1 MERAYRVIY
10 IDYFGIRQEEVFY
23 APDAVSAKHLCSRW
37 AINRNAPVCTFES
50 VELESRQDCR

>member
-1 MERAYRVIY
+1 MLDERAYRVIY

-37 AINRNAPVCTFES
+37 AKNRNAPVYTFES
-50 VELESRQDCR
+50 VTPEP